1 MVKGEAKMITEVIKA
16 VKAGEELKDPAKWK
30 NRVET
35 INLVGIVLA
44 AVVMIIRWRYPTVV
58 IPDGVTE
65 YIAEI
70 IGTILAII
78 NLYFNRAT
86 TKKDFKGQ

>member
-1 MVKGEAKMITEVIKA
+1 MITEMIKA

-44 AVVMIIRWRYPTVV
+44 AIVLIVRWKYPSWSYRICSRNNRY
-58 IPDGVTE
+58 
-65 YIAEI
+65 YSC
-70 IGTILAII
+70 
-78 NLYFNRAT
+78 YS
-86 TKKDFKGQ
+86 

>member
-1 MVKGEAKMITEVIKA
+1 MITEMIKA

-44 AVVMIIRWRYPTVV
+44 AIVLIVRWKYPTII
-58 IPDGVTE
+58 IPAGVTE
-65 YIAEI
+65 YVAEI
-70 IGTILAII
+70 IGTILAIV

-86 TKKDFKGQ
+86 TKKEF